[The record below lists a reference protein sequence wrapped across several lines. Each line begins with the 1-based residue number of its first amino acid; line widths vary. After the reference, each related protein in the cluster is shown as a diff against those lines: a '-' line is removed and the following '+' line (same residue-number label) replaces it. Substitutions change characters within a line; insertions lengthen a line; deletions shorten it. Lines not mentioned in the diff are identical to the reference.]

1 MDLKNN
7 DDEEGDFSNSDGE
20 ACVRAGES
28 HFPYILLN
36 EIKTMFSQLATRWM
50 ILFFSVIEL
59 LPLLVRFLPLKYL
72 LCEKYTAHIR

>member
-20 ACVRAGES
+20 ACVRAGGS

-36 EIKTMFSQLATRWM
+36 EIKTMFSQLATRCM
-50 ILFFSVIEL
+50 ILFF
-59 LPLLVRFLPLKYL
+59 FNY
-72 LCEKYTAHIR
+72 

>member
-7 DDEEGDFSNSDGE
+7 DDEEGDFSISDGE
-20 ACVRAGES
+20 ACVRAGGS

-36 EIKTMFSQLATRWM
+36 EIKTMFSQLATRCM
-50 ILFFSVIEL
+50 IYFFSIIEL

>member
-20 ACVRAGES
+20 ACVRAGGS

-36 EIKTMFSQLATRWM
+36 EIKTMFSQLATRYM
-50 ILFFSVIEL
+50 ILFF
-59 LPLLVRFLPLKYL
+59 FNY
-72 LCEKYTAHIR
+72 

>member
-20 ACVRAGES
+20 ASVRAGES

-36 EIKTMFSQLATRWM
+36 EIKAMISQLAMRCM
-50 ILFFSVIEL
+50 MLFFQL
-59 LPLLVRFLPLKYL
+59 LNYFLCWFASCL
-72 LCEKYTAHIR
+72 